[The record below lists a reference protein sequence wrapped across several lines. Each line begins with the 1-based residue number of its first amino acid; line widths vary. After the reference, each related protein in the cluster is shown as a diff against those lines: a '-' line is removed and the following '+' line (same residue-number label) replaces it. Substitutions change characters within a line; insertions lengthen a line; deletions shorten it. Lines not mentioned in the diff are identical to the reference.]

1 MNSRLL
7 KSLSFASV
15 ILGFFMALLDT
26 TIVNIALPEIA
37 KSFGVTQKDISWA
50 INGYNLA
57 FAVFIITASRIAD
70 QFGHKKVFLAGVAIF
85 TAASLVCGSA
95 GSLTSLVF
103 FRVVQGLA
111 GAIIVP
117 VTVPLVL
124 QLFSREKQG
133 ALMGAWGAIAGLAAA
148 SGPALGGFITS
159 NLNWQWIFYVNL
171 PFGIITI
178 VLGILLIQESFDPTA
193 SRKIDFGGIA
203 SLSVAMFSL
212 TFALIRANDLGW
224 GSLTIVGLFVLS
236 AAATCAFFLI
246 ERRSSEPMLPLSLLR
261 IGPFVGSAV
270 TLLFLG
276 AGMMSAI
283 FMTAFY
289 LTTVMGL
296 SVLDAGLAVSVMPL
310 ASIATSAFAGPLSAK
325 AGSRLFSSVGMALMA
340 LSVFLLGYLS
350 PGSSTADVVWRLLIT
365 GAGMGMTIAP
375 VMGSAMRNTPPDK
388 SGVVSGILNMS
399 RALGTVLG
407 VAVLVAILNST
418 MGSAIVDIKAN
429 VGAMVRN
436 DAALD
441 PAIKAAV
448 LGNMGRTG
456 TTPRREMP
464 RVEAVLKKIDEQ
476 EDLTLAKVPPEQRAT
491 IQEAYGAQKKEIGRL
506 WKTMQAEVGRGM
518 AMAFDQ
524 AFRYGSLILVIGV
537 FSAFFSDR
545 RKGHNGSIPVG
556 AVASTDF

>member
-7 KSLSFASV
+7 KGLSFASV

-37 KSFGVTQKDISWA
+37 RSFGTTQKDISWA

-57 FAVFIITASRIAD
+57 FAIFIITASRIAD
-70 QFGHKKVFLAGVAIF
+70 QFGRKRIFLVGIGVF
-85 TAASLVCGSA
+85 TAASLMCGSA

-103 FRVVQGLA
+103 FRVIQGMA
-111 GAIIVP
+111 AAVIVP

-159 NLNWQWIFYVNL
+159 NLNWHWVFYVNL

-178 VLGILLIQESFDPTA
+178 VLGMLLIQESFDPTA

-212 TFALIRANDLGW
+212 TFALIRGNDLGW

-236 AAATCAFFLI
+236 AAATCAFLLI
-246 ERRSSEPMLPLSLLR
+246 EQRSSEPMLPLSLLR

-325 AGSRLFSSVGMALMA
+325 AGSRLFSGLGMALMA
-340 LSVFLLGYLS
+340 LSVFLLGYLG
-350 PGSSTADVVWRLLIT
+350 PDSSTGDVVWRLLIT

-388 SGVVSGILNMS
+388 SGVVSGVLNMS

-418 MGSAIVDIKAN
+418 MGSALIDVKAN
-429 VGAMVRN
+429 VGAMVQN
-436 DAALD
+436 DPALN

-448 LGNMGRTG
+448 LGNMSKTG
-456 TTPRREMP
+456 ATQRREAQKAD
-464 RVEAVLKKIDEQ
+464 VVLAKIDEQ
-476 EDLTLAKVPPEQRAT
+476 EAFVLAKASTEQKAA
-491 IQEAYGAQKKEIGRL
+491 IQEAFDVQKREVGKL
-506 WKTMQAEVGRGM
+506 WKTMQAEVRRGM
-518 AMAFDQ
+518 AVAFDQ

-537 FSAFFSDR
+537 FSALFSDTR
-545 RKGHNGSIPVG
+545 GRGNGSIPVG
-556 AVASTDF
+556 AVVSADA